1 LKKLLVTVSILFALA
16 ACGGGSFAP
25 SPAPTPSPANALCVV
40 FDPPTLALAS
50 PASGAVDVPYTNVR
64 LDFSGALGE
73 PGDDPTLNVLDAAGF
88 GDHTN
93 VFKAAGSNNY
103 TVTIPQ
109 LAQATTYTVTL
120 QFETGENAPCNQ
132 LTLTLGSFT
141 TQ

>member
-1 LKKLLVTVSILFALA
+1 LRTLLAAVSILFALA

-25 SPAPTPSPANALCVV
+25 SPTPTPSPANALCVV
-40 FDPPTLALAS
+40 FDPPTLALVS
-50 PASGAVDVPYTNVR
+50 PAPGAEGVPDNNVT
-64 LDFSGALGE
+64 LDFSGTLGE

-88 GDHTN
+88 GNHTN
-93 VFKAAGSNNY
+93 VFTTAGSNDY

-120 QFETGENAPCNQ
+120 QFETGESAPCNQ